1 MDINS
6 IRQLAEIMQK
16 TGLTSIEIEDKEGT
30 VRLKREQNSAFE
42 ATQVPVI
49 NLPEAV
55 PANDSTPKDSTV
67 VDFNNVVELKSD
79 LVGTFY
85 CSPAPGEPPF
95 VNVGDKVKKGDV
107 LCIIESMKIM
117 NEYVADQDGEI
128 IDICVKDGQFVEY
141 GQCLFRLFK
150 G

>member
-1 MDINS
+1 MDVNA
-6 IRQLAEIMQK
+6 IRQLAEIMQE

-30 VRLKREQNSAFE
+30 VKLKREHALAAE
-42 ATQVPVI
+42 APVI
-49 NLPEAV
+49 SVPEPVTVNEVAV
-55 PANDSTPKDSTV
+55 KDSSV
-67 VDFNNVVELKSD
+67 VDFNNVVELKSE

-85 CSPAPGEPPF
+85 SSPAPGEPPF

-128 IDICVKDGQFVEY
+128 IDICVKDEQLVEF
-141 GQCLFRLFK
+141 GQCLFKLFK